1 MPENTTSRVRIIL
14 ILGMLMTISP
24 FAIDMYLPS
33 FSQISEEMNT
43 TASRVSLS
51 VSSYLIGLAFGQII
65 YGPMLDRFGRRK
77 PLFFGLTLFVVSSFA
92 CAATGTIEELVIAR
106 FFQAL
111 GGCVAWVGAAAMV
124 RDFFPVQETPKIFS
138 LLVLVLG
145 VSPLVA
151 PTVGGFV
158 AVALGWR
165 EIFIILGAIAT
176 ITLLVVAFFLPPAA
190 GPDKSVRLHPG
201 DLAKTFAGILREPQ
215 FITYTLSGSLA
226 FASLFAYVSGSPVI
240 FMNLYQLDPRT
251 FGILFALISIGFIG
265 ASQFNILLVR
275 HYNSD
280 KIFKTVLTIQLVIG
294 ILFLIASLWQLPVYI
309 TVIFILL
316 TMACVG
322 MLNPNAAAL
331 SLAPFKKN
339 IGSASA
345 LSGCIQIT
353 IASLVS
359 GALGI
364 FKDVAL
370 ITFSAVMAVAAILA
384 FIALR
389 TGSRKFKVTLGEND
403 GEAVA
408 AH

>member
-1 MPENTTSRVRIIL
+1 MPENTAPRVRIIL

-33 FSQISEEMNT
+33 FSQIAEEMNT

-92 CAATGTIEELVIAR
+92 CAATGTTEELVIAR

-165 EIFIILGAIAT
+165 AIFIILGAIAT
-176 ITLLVVAFFLPPAA
+176 VTLLVVAFFLPPAA
-190 GPDKSVRLHPG
+190 GPDKSVRLRPG

-251 FGILFALISIGFIG
+251 FGILFAMISIGFIG

-275 HYNSD
+275 HYTSD

-370 ITFSAVMAVAAILA
+370 ITFSAVMAVAALLA

-389 TGSRKFKVTLGEND
+389 TGSRKFKVTLGKND

-408 AH
+408 VH